1 MTGLS
6 YTPNNFSFNT
16 NNPLICIIC
25 IISPQRN
32 NKNNLMNI
40 IQFLKLG
47 WKLYDIHYSS
57 GYWLAHSSWLIL
69 VELSTHLGQYFDD
82 VSAHE
87 HMILLITVVN
97 SILCVKVS
105 WLIGRLVIGKVQTSS
120 GRQRHRA
127 QAREP
132 MKFISFRQQWRL
144 FVSILNLAQFLLGF
158 HMGQVI

>member
-6 YTPNNFSFNT
+6 CTPNNFSFNT
-16 NNPLICIIC
+16 NNTSIYIIC
-25 IISPQRN
+25 IISPQCN
-32 NKNNLMNI
+32 NKNNLI
-40 IQFLKLG
+40 IKYYSIFETSLKTSWHTLQQ
-47 WKLYDIHYSS
+47 
-57 GYWLAHSSWLIL
+57 WLAHSSWLIL
-69 VELSTHLGQYFDD
+69 VELSTHLGQFLVD

-97 SILCVKVS
+97 SILCVKVL

-132 MKFISFRQQWRL
+132 MKFISFRQQWRF
-144 FVSILNLAQFLLGF
+144 FVSTQNLAQFLLGF